1 MMKRKVIFLQPHHE
15 LYFLRVKDGL
25 PHVLY
30 ILPDKIELNNSP
42 WNMKNFASTYLGT
55 STYLPGSDVIKKN
68 RPFFFG
74 SSICCKILFEYILS
88 NPKILN
94 YRNFE
99 PSHLFSLSPLYK
111 LAGHDGPKLR
121 HDWRHR
127 WFGIRVHFFH
137 TRPNS

>member
-30 ILPDKIELNNSP
+30 ILPDKIELNNSS
-42 WNMKNFASTYLGT
+42 WNMKNF
-55 STYLPGSDVIKKN
+55 
-68 RPFFFG
+68 
-74 SSICCKILFEYILS
+74 CKYILRYWYLLTKVWC
-88 NPKILN
+88 NKKIGHSFLVAA
-94 YRNFE
+94 YAAKFFLSIFCQTQKSWTRNFE
-99 PSHLFSLSPLYK
+99 PSHFFSLSLLYK
-111 LAGHDGPKLR
+111 LAEHDGPKLR
-121 HDWRHR
+121 YDWRHR